1 MQKAILLFR
10 DFKGK
15 DFISGIS
22 QPSNYGSH
30 KLLNG
35 ANDWNGRDGYPERCD
50 LLAPYDCQV
59 MAVAYAD
66 NTVFFQS
73 LDKIETPSG
82 VYPHCWFMAT
92 HCPDADFEKLGLKVG
107 KIFKQGQPC
116 YTEGAK
122 NCSSYKAVHIHLEQ
136 GYGVFGGGNMPYYAS
151 SDYYTWQGVT
161 YRQYYPNCDGAECPA
176 YDMFYLGSH
185 DLDLSNA
192 ETEQGRK
199 YYAEKWKYADSSDDS
214 IQDDSTVIELQMLLE
229 QARNDLKAKDEEIA
243 RLTKRADEAEALSKA
258 NVKAYQTKMLTLR
271 NKVKELE
278 NELG

>member
-10 DFKGK
+10 DYKGK

-22 QPSNYGSH
+22 QPQNYGSH
-30 KLLNG
+30 KLIK
-35 ANDWNGRDGYPERCD
+35 ANDWNGRGGYPERCD
-50 LLAPYDCQV
+50 LLAPYDCEV

-73 LDKIETPSG
+73 LDKIQTPSG
-82 VYPHCWFMAT
+82 IYPHCWFMAT

-136 GYGVFGGGNMPYYAS
+136 GYGVFGGGDMPYYAS
-151 SDYYTWQGVT
+151 SDYYTWQGKT
-161 YRQYYPNCDGAECPA
+161 YRQYYPNVKEGYECPA

-185 DLDLSNA
+185 DLSMSEA
-192 ETEQGRK
+192 EKAQGSK
-199 YYAEKWKYADSSDDS
+199 YYPDKWKYEDEKDEA
-214 IQDDSTVIELQMLLE
+214 IKDDSTIIELQL
-229 QARNDLKAKDEEIA
+229 ALKAKDEEIA
-243 RLTKRADEAEALSKA
+243 RLTKKAEEAEAQAKA